1 MTRPSQA
8 INVSRIRIPHS
19 LCHFLWSQREQNR
32 TQDNL
37 NVCNNTGPVTD
48 ATVFAW
54 FLSHILQFAAKTYTI
69 VSAPSETGSVFIA
82 EILTI
87 VGTVSQLTASSPTYS
102 NSNNYFKGAV
112 SQYFLSFF
120 QFHVS
125 KPSGF

>member
-1 MTRPSQA
+1 MFPGFA
-8 INVSRIRIPHS
+8 SRIA
-19 LCHFLWSQREQNR
+19 CVMQFKHFLWSQREQNR

-69 VSAPSETGSVFIA
+69 VSAPSETGSIFIA

-102 NSNNYFKGAV
+102 NINNYFKG
-112 SQYFLSFF
+112 QCHNIFCHFF
-120 QFHVS
+120 NFMYRSHL
-125 KPSGF
+125 PSGF